1 MKRKLKSGMRKL
13 ILFTVFVA
21 FVLNSFCQQKEY
33 LITSYGAK
41 ADGKTNNAGF
51 IQDAIDEASSNGG
64 GKVVIPPGNFVSGV
78 LILKS
83 DVNLH
88 LEQGACLQGSI
99 NRLDYNNPIAMAF
112 LVAQNQRNI
121 SITGEGVIDGRAGE
135 LMLDVMRQLRAGT
148 ITDLPRWKVSRPSEG
163 VRPML
168 VIFKGCDQ
176 VNISG
181 VTMKNAASW
190 VQDYINC
197 TNLTIDGINVQSTSY
212 WNNDGIDISDC
223 TNVKV
228 INCFVNS
235 ADDGICLKS
244 ETPGKYCD
252 NVYIANCTIRSSAS
266 AFKMGTASYGGFKN
280 IKVRDLTVFDTFR
293 SAIAIESV
301 DGGHI
306 ENVDI
311 QDVSA
316 TNTGNA
322 VFIRLGHRN
331 KKADV
336 GTVKGIR
343 IANVKAE
350 IPLYKPD
357 QGYPLEGPPDVN
369 SPDKEKMPARRSG
382 YPFFGHP
389 WLPFNLLPSSIAGI
403 PDFPVQDVVLENIE
417 ITCDGGASKEIACI
431 PPDSV
436 TSVPECESDY
446 PEFSMFGELPAW
458 GFYVRHA
465 KGIEMKNVKIRYKE
479 DDFRPAMVFDDVEGI
494 SLDSVDILTAK
505 EMPVVL
511 LNNVS
516 GEQLGGLKIPA
527 DKATGIRKMNK

>member
-1 MKRKLKSGMRKL
+1 MKKRTL
-13 ILFTVFVA
+13 IAACFAL
-21 FVLNSFCQQKEY
+21 VLGSSCQQKEY

-41 ADGKTNNAGF
+41 ADGKTNNAAF
-51 IQDAIDEASSNGG
+51 IQKAIDEASANGG

-78 LILKS
+78 LTLKS
-83 DVNLH
+83 GVNLH
-88 LEQGACLQGSI
+88 LDQGACLQGSE
-99 NRLDYNNPIAMAF
+99 NRMDYNNPIAMAF
-112 LVAQNQRNI
+112 LVAQDQKNI

-135 LMLDVMRQLRAGT
+135 IMLDVMRQLRAGT
-148 ITDLPRWKVSRPSEG
+148 ITDLPRWKTSRPSEG

-168 VIFKGCDQ
+168 VIFKGCEQ

-197 TNLTIDGINVQSTSY
+197 TDLTIDGIKVQSTSY

-223 TNVKV
+223 KNVKV
-228 INCFVNS
+228 INCFVNA

-252 NVYIANCTIRSSAS
+252 NVYVANCTIRSSAS

-280 IKVRDLTVFDTFR
+280 IKVRNLTIFDTFR

-311 QDVSA
+311 QDVTA

-322 VFIRLGHRN
+322 IFIRLGHRN
-331 KKADV
+331 KKAEV
-336 GTVKGIR
+336 GSVKGIR

-389 WLPFNLLPSSIAGI
+389 WLPFNLLPSSIVGI
-403 PDFPVQDVVLENIE
+403 PGFSVKDVLLEDIE
-417 ITCDGGASKEIACI
+417 ITYAGGSSKAIACI
-431 PPDSV
+431 PPDAV
-436 TSVPECESDY
+436 TSVPECEPDY

-465 KGIEMKNVKIRYKE
+465 EGIQMKNVKISYSE
-479 DDFRPAMVFDDVEGI
+479 DDFRPAMVFDDVKGI
-494 SLDSVDILTAK
+494 NLHSVDIPTAK

-516 GEQLGGLKIPA
+516 EEKLDGLKMPV
-527 DKATGIRKMNK
+527 DKAAGIRKMNK